1 MANLTVNT
9 FAVNPETE
17 KALRKHIIIK
27 LKLTPEEP
35 QSRERM
41 LSLNENKLIHK
52 IHVHATCRTVHIM
65 PVPVSVPQPHEQTG
79 KAAFLIQ
86 HPNVERLKGEKGC
99 EGR

>member
-17 KALRKHIIIK
+17 KALRKHINIK

-41 LSLNENKLIHK
+41 LSLNENKI
-52 IHVHATCRTVHIM
+52 ISAATQDTRVCTRRTLQIM
-65 PVPVSVPQPHEQTG
+65 PVPVSVPQPHKQTG
-79 KAAFLIQ
+79 KAAF
-86 HPNVERLKGEKGC
+86 
-99 EGR
+99 

>member
-35 QSRERM
+35 QPRERM
-41 LSLNENKLIHK
+41 LSLNENKL
-52 IHVHATCRTVHIM
+52 VRAATQDTRACDMSNLANNPH
-65 PVPVSVPQPHEQTG
+65 PVSVPQPHKQTG
-79 KAAFLIQ
+79 RAAF
-86 HPNVERLKGEKGC
+86 
-99 EGR
+99 